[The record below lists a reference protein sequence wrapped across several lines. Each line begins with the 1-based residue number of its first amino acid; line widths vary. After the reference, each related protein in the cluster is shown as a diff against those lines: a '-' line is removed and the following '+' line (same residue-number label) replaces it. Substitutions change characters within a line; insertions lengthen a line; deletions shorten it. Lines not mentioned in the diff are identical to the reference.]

1 MSVLDLADSDSA
13 KKADVLRKNDV
24 TEVEFSADQ
33 ASTVIRCFLD
43 SFTSKS
49 QLDMLCGEN

>member
-13 KKADVLRKNDV
+13 KKAAVLRKNGV

-33 ASTVIRCFLD
+33 TSTVIRCFSD
-43 SFTSKS
+43 SFSSKS